1 MEQYFVLVLA
11 RAGDQWV
18 GHSRDFLHLR
28 IEGPTAEQVY
38 ARGAHAI
45 RLEVHKLRSA
55 GLALP
60 PSRSYADVRVDEGFA
75 RERGIRWTR
84 AIVRMIPMP
93 PALQPITT
101 SPPEIAVD
109 ALPLPKAS

>member
-11 RAGDQWV
+11 RAGDQWI

-38 ARGAHAI
+38 ARAAHAI

-55 GLALP
+55 GLPLP
-60 PSRSYADVRVDEGFA
+60 PYRSYADVRIDDDFA
-75 RERGIRWTR
+75 SERGIYWTR
-84 AIVRMIPMP
+84 AIIRMIPMP
-93 PALQPITT
+93 PALQTIAT
-101 SPPEIAVD
+101 SAPETAAD